1 MDDQS
6 GSAHPL
12 ERPGGR
18 DRRQVGQ
25 RLNLDSVISRRG
37 VLQGGLLAGLGLAL
51 GACGDDGGATTST
64 SGGSGAS
71 VPKTKPDKLV
81 VRAWGDPWST
91 NIQKYAG
98 KAFTDETGIK
108 VEYDLSDAGEIQA
121 KVKRALAA
129 GRRPPVDIVYTIATQ
144 AYTADVQK
152 LLTPLDPEIV
162 TNFDAM
168 TAPGKPVNGTTYV
181 NLYSYSM
188 PVIFNSKETSFAEGA
203 SWTELADPKYRGGLC
218 AGIGFQAMLYPYA
231 KMLGLDLAT
240 DDLQPVWDQ
249 IAKLQPNVSV
259 VGDDT
264 VFIETMKSGDS
275 TIGSAL
281 VGDALAMRDGGVDV
295 KWVVP
300 KEGAGL
306 LADSMYVCRGLPD
319 DVTYYSQV
327 FINKVIDAK
336 LQTQWCEK
344 VGAVPT
350 NKDAKPAEFMLGDPA
365 FPFTDEEVEKYAIPE
380 PVALAAEKFDEWNTE
395 YTAVI
400 KA

>member
-1 MDDQS
+1 MNDRS
-6 GSAHPL
+6 GS
-12 ERPGGR
+12 EGSNG
-18 DRRQVGQ
+18 
-25 RLNLDSVISRRG
+25 LNFDSVVSRRG
-37 VLQGGLLAGLGLAL
+37 VLAGGAAAAL
-51 GACGDDGGATTST
+51 GVALAACGDSGGGGAS
-64 SGGSGAS
+64 SSSSSAAAPK

-108 VEYDLSDAGEIQA
+108 VDYDLSDAGEIQA

-129 GRRPPVDIVYTIATQ
+129 GNRPPVDVVYTIATQ

-152 LLTPLDPEIV
+152 LLVELNPEIV
-162 TNFDAM
+162 TNFDKL
-168 TAPGKPVNGTTYV
+168 TSPGKPVNGSTYV

-188 PVIFNSKETSFAEGA
+188 PVIFNPKETSFPKGG
-203 SWTELADPKYRGGLC
+203 SWAELADPKYKGGLY
-218 AGIGFQAMLYPYA
+218 AGVGFQAMLYPYA
-231 KMLGLDLAT
+231 KMLGLELGK
-240 DDLQPVWDQ
+240 DDLKPVWDQ
-249 IAKLQPNVSV
+249 IAKLQPNVST

-264 VFIETMKSGDS
+264 VFIETMKSGDAV
-275 TIGSAL
+275 IGSAL
-281 VGDALAMRDGGVDV
+281 VGDALAVKDGGTKV
-295 KWVVP
+295 KWLVP

-319 DVTYYSQV
+319 DVTYYAQV
-327 FINKVIDAK
+327 FINKVIDAQ

-344 VGAVPT
+344 VGTVPT
-350 NKDAKPAEFMLGDPA
+350 NKDAKPAQFMLGDPA
-365 FPFTDEEVEKYAIPE
+365 FPFTDEEIQKYAIPE
-380 PVALAAEKFDEWNTE
+380 PVAVVAENFDAWNTE

>member
-1 MDDQS
+1 MNDQS
-6 GSAHPL
+6 GSAHRPERAGGGQPGQGGLGFNIDSPL
-12 ERPGGR
+12 
-18 DRRQVGQ
+18 
-25 RLNLDSVISRRG
+25 SRRG
-37 VLQGGLLAGLGLAL
+37 VIQGGLLAGIGLAL
-51 GACGDDGGATTST
+51 GACGDDGGSST
-64 SGGSGAS
+64 SAAGAS
-71 VPKTKPDKLV
+71 ATRVPKTKPDKLV

-152 LLTPLDPEIV
+152 LLVPLDPEIV
-162 TNFDAM
+162 TNFESL
-168 TAPGKPVNGTTYV
+168 TAPGKPVNGTTYA

-203 SWTELADPKYRGGLC
+203 SWAELADPKYRGGLC
-218 AGIGFQAMLYPYA
+218 AGIGFQAMVYPYA

-281 VGDALAMRDGGVDV
+281 VGDALAIKDGGVDV

-319 DVTYYSQV
+319 DVAYYAQV
-327 FINKVIDAK
+327 FINTVIDPK
-336 LQTQWCEK
+336 LQSQWCEK

-350 NKDAKPAEFMLGDPA
+350 NKDAKPAKFMLGDPA
-365 FPFTDEEVEKYAIPE
+365 FPFTDEEIEKYAIPE
-380 PVALAAEKFDEWNTE
+380 PVAVVAENFDAWNTE
-395 YTAVI
+395 YSAVI

>member
-1 MDDQS
+1 MNDQS
-6 GSAHPL
+6 GSAH
-12 ERPGGR
+12 RPGQGAR
-18 DRRQVGQ
+18 W
-25 RLNLDSVISRRG
+25 LNLDSVISRRG
-37 VLQGGLLAGLGLAL
+37 VIQGGLLAGLGLAL
-51 GACGDDGGATTST
+51 GACGDDDDASSST
-64 SGGSGAS
+64 SGSSGAS
-71 VPKTKPDKLV
+71 RPKTKPDKLV

-91 NIQKYAG
+91 SIQKYAG
-98 KAFTDETGIK
+98 AAFTAETGIK
-108 VEYDLSDAGEIQA
+108 VDYDLSDAGEVQA

-129 GRRPPVDIVYTIATQ
+129 GRRPPVDVVYTIATQ

-152 LLTPLDPEIV
+152 LLVPLDPEIV
-162 TNFDAM
+162 TNFNAL
-168 TAPGKPVNGTTYV
+168 TEPGKPVRGTSYV

-188 PVIFNSKETSFAEGA
+188 PVIFEGG
-203 SWTELADPKYRGGLC
+203 SWAELADSKYKGGLY

-240 DDLQPVWDQ
+240 DDLQPAWDQ

-264 VFIETMKSGDS
+264 VFIETFKSGDA

-281 VGDALAMRDGGVDV
+281 VGDALAVKDGGVDV
-295 KWVVP
+295 KWLVP

-319 DVTYYSQV
+319 DVTYYAQV
-327 FINKVIDAK
+327 YINKVIDAK

-344 VGAVPT
+344 VGTVPT
-350 NKDAKPAEFMLGDPA
+350 NKDAKPAKFMLGDPA
-365 FPFTDEEVEKYAIPE
+365 FPFTDEEIEKYAIPE
-380 PVALAAEKFDEWNTE
+380 PVAIVAEKFDEWNTE

>member
-1 MDDQS
+1 MNDQA
-6 GSAHPL
+6 GSP
-12 ERPGGR
+12 RPGQGA
-18 DRRQVGQ
+18 QW
-25 RLNLDSVISRRG
+25 LNIDAVVSRRA
-37 VLQGGLLAGLGLAL
+37 VVQGGALAGLALAI
-51 GACGDDGGATTST
+51 GACGDDDDGGASTTT
-64 SGGSGAS
+64 GGGSGAS
-71 VPKTKPDKLV
+71 VPKTKPDKIV

-91 NIQKYAG
+91 NIQKYSG
-98 KAFTDETGIK
+98 KAFEAETGIK

-162 TNFDAM
+162 TNFDLL
-168 TAPGKPVNGTTYV
+168 TAPGKPVNGSTYV

-188 PVIFNSKETSFAEGA
+188 PMIYNPDETDWPDGA
-203 SWTELADPKYRGGLC
+203 SWAELADPKYKGGLC
-218 AGIGFQAMLYPYA
+218 AGIGFQAMVYPYA
-231 KMLGLDLAT
+231 KMLGIDLESG
-240 DDLQPVWDQ
+240 DLQPVWDQ
-249 IAKLQPNVSV
+249 IAKVQPNVSV

-275 TIGSAL
+275 FIGSAL
-281 VGDALAMRDGGVDV
+281 VGDALAIRDGGTPVEW
-295 KWVVP
+295 KVP

-306 LADSMYVCRGLPD
+306 LADSMYVCAGLPD
-319 DVTYYSQV
+319 DVTYWSQV
-327 FINKVIDAK
+327 YINKCIDAK

-365 FPFTDEEVEKYAIPE
+365 FPFTDEEIEKYAIVE
-380 PVALAAEKFDEWNTE
+380 PVAVVAENFDAWNTE

>member
-1 MDDQS
+1 VNDQS
-6 GSAHPL
+6 GSPH
-12 ERPGGR
+12 RPDDGQWFNF
-18 DRRQVGQ
+18 DRV
-25 RLNLDSVISRRG
+25 VSRRG
-37 VLQGGLLAGLGLAL
+37 VLQSGVAAGLSLAL
-51 GACGDDGGATTST
+51 AACGD
-64 SGGSGAS
+64 SGGGSSSSASSGAKPK

-91 NIQKYAG
+91 NIEKYAG
-98 KAFTDETGIK
+98 KAFTAETGIK

-129 GRRPPVDIVYTIATQ
+129 GRRPPVDVVYTIATQ

-152 LLTPLDPEIV
+152 LLTPLNPEIV
-162 TNFDAM
+162 TNFDLM
-168 TAPGKPVNGTTYV
+168 TAPGKPVKGTSYV

-188 PVIFNSKETSFAEGA
+188 PVIFNPKETSFAAGA
-203 SWTELADPKYRGGLC
+203 SWAELADPKYKGGLV
-218 AGIGFQAMLYPYA
+218 AGSGFQAMVYPYA
-231 KMLGLDLAT
+231 KMLGIDLAT
-240 DDLQPVWDQ
+240 DDLKPVWDQ

-264 VFIETMKSGDS
+264 VFIETMKSGDGF
-275 TIGSAL
+275 IGSAL
-281 VGDALAMRDGGVDV
+281 VGDAIAVKDGGVNV

-306 LADSMYVCRGLPD
+306 LADSMYVCRGIPD
-319 DVTYYSQV
+319 DATYYAQV

-344 VGAVPT
+344 VATVPT
-350 NKDAKPAEFMLGDPA
+350 NKNAKPAKFMLGDPA
-365 FPFTDEEVEKYAIPE
+365 FPFTEDELAKYAIPE
-380 PVALAAEKFDEWNTE
+380 PVAVVAENFDAWNTE
-395 YTAVI
+395 YSAVI

>member
-1 MDDQS
+1 M
-6 GSAHPL
+6 
-12 ERPGGR
+12 
-18 DRRQVGQ
+18 
-25 RLNLDSVISRRG
+25 
-37 VLQGGLLAGLGLAL
+37 
-51 GACGDDGGATTST
+51 
-64 SGGSGAS
+64 
-71 VPKTKPDKLV
+71 
-81 VRAWGDPWST
+81 RAWGDPWST
-91 NIQKYAG
+91 NIEKYAG
-98 KAFTDETGIK
+98 AAFTEETGIK

-129 GRRPPVDIVYTIATQ
+129 GRRPPVDVVYTIATQ

-162 TNFDAM
+162 TNFDAL
-168 TAPGKPVNGTTYV
+168 TEPGKPVNGTTYV

-188 PVIFNSKETSFAEGA
+188 PIIFNPDETSFAEGA
-203 SWTELADPKYRGGLC
+203 SWAELADPKYKGGLC

-281 VGDALAMRDGGVDV
+281 VGDALAIRDGGSSVE
-295 KWVVP
+295 WVVP
-300 KEGAGL
+300 EEGAGL
-306 LADSMYVCRGLPD
+306 LADSMYVCGGLPD
-319 DVTYYSQV
+319 DVTYYAQV
-327 FINKVIDAK
+327 FINKVIDAN
-336 LQTQWCEK
+336 LQSQWCEK

-350 NKDAKPAEFMLGDPA
+350 NKDAKPADFMLGDPA
-365 FPFTDEEVEKYAIPE
+365 FPFTDEEIEKYAIVE

>member
-1 MDDQS
+1 MNDQS
-6 GSAHPL
+6 GSPS
-12 ERPGGR
+12 PG
-18 DRRQVGQ
+18 QPAKW
-25 RLNLDSVISRRG
+25 LNIDTGVSRRA
-37 VLQGGLLAGLGLAL
+37 VIRGGALVGIGLAI
-51 GACGDDGGATTST
+51 GACGDDDDSGAST
-64 SGGSGAS
+64 SSSDSGKPS
-71 VPKTKPDKLV
+71 VPKTKPDKIV
-81 VRAWGDPWST
+81 VRAWGDPYST
-91 NIQKYAG
+91 NIEKYAG
-98 KAFTDETGIK
+98 KAFTAETGIK

-121 KVKRALAA
+121 KVKRAIAA
-129 GRRPPVDIVYTIATQ
+129 GRRPPVDVVYTIATQ

-152 LLTPLDPEIV
+152 LLAPLDPEIV
-162 TNFDAM
+162 TNFAMM
-168 TAPGKPVNGTTYV
+168 TAPGKPVNGSTYV

-188 PVIFNSKETSFAEGA
+188 PMIFNPDRTEWAEGA
-203 SWTELADPKYRGGLC
+203 SWAELADPKYKGGLC

-249 IAKLQPNVSV
+249 IAKVQPNVSV

-275 TIGSAL
+275 FIGSAL
-281 VGDALAMRDGGVDV
+281 VGDALAIRDGGTPV
-295 KWVVP
+295 KWLVP

-306 LADSMYVCRGLPD
+306 LADSMYVCAGLPD
-319 DVTYYSQV
+319 DVTYWSQV
-327 FINKVIDAK
+327 FINYVIDAK
-336 LQTQWCEK
+336 IQTQWCEK
-344 VGAVPT
+344 IGAVPT

-365 FPFTDEEVEKYAIPE
+365 FPFTDEEIEKYAIVE